1 MKKLLLLICLTMALA
16 SCGDYATGGSLS
28 APVTYVYAGYSSINP
43 VYNIRSKYVYEG
55 YSSINPVYN
64 INGKYIY
71 AGYSSINPVYNFVTR

>member
-1 MKKLLLLICLTMALA
+1 MALA
-16 SCGDYATGGSLS
+16 SCGDYTTGGSLS

>member
-1 MKKLLLLICLTMALA
+1 MQKLLTLILLMMALA
-16 SCGDYATGGSLS
+16 SCGDYTTGGSPS

-43 VYNIRSKYVYEG
+43 VYNVRGKYVYEG

-71 AGYSSINPVYNFVTR
+71 QGYSSINPVYNFVTR